1 MRRGSEMRRVEII
14 AAQAIL
20 EDVLEALEHYAVP
33 MHYTIIPTAHGKGNT
48 IPKLGDDVWPEEN
61 FVLIM
66 YCEDA
71 TLRSIEMAIQLV
83 KKKYDHEGIGYFVI

>member
-1 MRRGSEMRRVEII
+1 MRRVEIM

-33 MHYTIIPTAHGKGNT
+33 MHYTIIPTAHGRGNT

-66 YCEDA
+66 YCEEE
-71 TLRSIEMAIQLV
+71 TLERIEMAIHLV

>member
-1 MRRGSEMRRVEII
+1 MQRGSEMRRVEII

-20 EDVLEALEHYAVP
+20 EDVLEAFEHYAVP

-61 FVLIM
+61 FILII
-66 YCEDA
+66 YCENA
-71 TLRSIEMAIQLV
+71 TLEKIEKAIQLV

>member
-1 MRRGSEMRRVEII
+1 MRRVEIM

-61 FVLIM
+61 FVLII
-66 YCEDA
+66 YCDDA
-71 TLRSIEMAIQLV
+71 IIEKIEKAIQLV

>member
-1 MRRGSEMRRVEII
+1 MQRGSEMRRVEIM

-33 MHYTIIPTAHGKGNT
+33 MHYTIIPTVHGKGNT

-66 YCEDA
+66 YCEEE
-71 TLRSIEMAIQLV
+71 TLERIEMAIQLV